1 MIRGIVIGV
10 ALMLSAATAGA
21 QELRPPDVFY
31 VPTPQVVVD
40 AMLATW
46 PPDDKMEVAG
56 KTIYF

>member
-1 MIRGIVIGV
+1 
-10 ALMLSAATAGA
+10 MLSAATAGA

-56 KTIYF
+56 KTIYFWTIK